1 VIGTVYL
8 LHLEPG
14 LRITG
19 ARAARHHIG
28 YTALPV
34 EDRLAQHL
42 AGRDSPLVAAVIS
55 AAGAATLQRTR
66 NDTNRQ
72 FERARGR
79 RHEAARVCPHRI
91 NTGHTGGRGLL
102 LNRAPQLTPT
112 RPGPT
117 LSR

>member
-1 VIGTVYL
+1 MIGTVHL

-28 YTALPV
+28 YTDLPV
-34 EDRLAQHL
+34 QDRLAQHL
-42 AGRDSPLVAAVIS
+42 AGRGSLLIAAVI
-55 AAGAATLQRTR
+55 AARGTATLQRTR

-79 RHEAARVCPHRI
+79 RHEAPRLCPHRI
-91 NTGHTGGRGLL
+91 NTGHTDGRGLL
-102 LNRAPQLTPT
+102 LNPTPQLTPT

>member
-1 VIGTVYL
+1 MGTVYL
-8 LHLEPG
+8 LHLDPG
-14 LRITG
+14 LPITG
-19 ARAARHHIG
+19 ARAARHPSG

-42 AGRDSPLVAAVIS
+42 AGRGSPLIAAVIS
-55 AAGAATLQRTR
+55 AGGTATLQRTW
-66 NDTNRQ
+66 NDTNRR

-79 RHEAARVCPHRI
+79 RHEATRLCPHRL

-102 LNRAPQLTPT
+102 LSPTPHLTPT
-112 RPGPT
+112 RPGPA